1 MLYRFHTI
9 FFFIIALVLN
19 TKIMAIETPKYRT
32 LIKEG
37 KFEVRDY
44 DPMVIAK
51 TSVNSN
57 YSNAAS
63 TGFRRIANYIFGGNK
78 NQMNIAMT
86 APVILNTPSSK
97 NDYDI
102 LFVMPKEYSLD
113 DLPLP
118 NYDNIKL
125 QTKELGKTAVISF
138 GGWATEDRSVYYR
151 ERLKDFV
158 KKNNYDILSD
168 FMVAQYNS
176 PWALPPFRKNEI
188 LVMIK

>member
-44 DPMVIAK
+44 DPIVIAK